1 MYINFWYPICK
12 STDLGDDAPLSAQV
26 LGTRLVAFRD
36 SDSAPHVLSN
46 TCVHRGGSL
55 SKGLVKDDCLVCPYH
70 GWRYAGD
77 GKCQLIPSFGDDS
90 KIPARAKI
98 DSYPVQEKYGI
109 LFAFLGDLPAAER
122 PPLYE
127 IENYDSDAWRAAEP
141 VILELNAY
149 YERSMENGLD
159 PMHNEFVHPAQGNVS
174 PILESLK
181 ITSAN
186 WGHELSIKMGV
197 LNPDQLT
204 LTELQ
209 GRPEDLGA
217 TSAHHGPNTL
227 ITSIDLAADNN
238 FTQYFFEQ
246 PVNDSQ
252 TRIFFVN
259 TRNCLLEPQQDDR
272 IQEVNLRV
280 AGEDIG
286 VIEALYPVR
295 TPETT
300 TKELLA
306 TGEGCIVGF
315 RKLLKEWEQ
324 RGWRVDLAALRE
336 NEGDIA
342 YAIPSPGRRK
352 SGNWVLDPIPLM
364 PGADG

>member
-1 MYINFWYPICK
+1 MYINFWYPICR
-12 STDLGDDAPLSAQV
+12 STELGSDAPVSVQV
-26 LGTRLVAFRD
+26 LNTQLVAFRD
-36 SDSAPHVLSN
+36 SDRAAHVLSN

-55 SKGLVKDDCLVCPYH
+55 SRGLVTGDCVVCPYH
-70 GWRYAGD
+70 GWRYSGD
-77 GKCQLIPSFGDDS
+77 GKCQLIPSLDDDS
-90 KIPARAKI
+90 KIPARAKL

-109 LFAFLGDLPAAER
+109 VFAFLGDLPEAER

-127 IENYDSDAWRAAEP
+127 IADYDTDEWRATEP
-141 VILELNAY
+141 VILELGAY

-174 PILESLK
+174 PIMETLK
-181 ITSAN
+181 TIRTD
-186 WGHELSIKMGV
+186 WGHELSLKMGV
-197 LNPDQLT
+197 MHRDQLT

-217 TSAHHGPNTL
+217 SSAHHGPNTL
-227 ITSIDLAADNN
+227 ITSIDLSADNN

-246 PVNDSQ
+246 PVNDRQ

-259 TRNCLLEPQQDDR
+259 TRNCLLEPEQDDR

-286 VIEALYPVR
+286 IIEALYPLR

-306 TGEGCIVGF
+306 AGEACIVGF
-315 RKLLKEWEQ
+315 RKLLKEWEG
-324 RGWRVDLAALRE
+324 RGWRVDLAAMRE
-336 NEGDIA
+336 NQGDIA
-342 YAIPSPGRRK
+342 YAIPSPGRRE
-352 SGNWVLDPIPLM
+352 SGNWVLDHIPLM
-364 PGADG
+364 PGAGS

>member
-12 STDLGDDAPLSAQV
+12 STDLDNGSPVSAQV
-26 LGTRLVAFRD
+26 LGTRVVAFRD
-36 SDSAPHVLSN
+36 SNSAPHVLSN

-55 SKGLVKDDCLVCPYH
+55 SKGYVKSDCVVCPYH
-70 GWRYAGD
+70 GWRYSGD
-77 GKCQLIPSFGDDS
+77 GKCQLIPSFADDS
-90 KIPARAKI
+90 KIPPRAKL
-98 DSYPVQEKYGI
+98 DSYPVEEKYGI
-109 LFAFLGDLPAAER
+109 VFAFLGDLPKVER

-127 IENYDSDAWRAAEP
+127 IENYDSDGWRASKP
-141 VILELNAY
+141 VIIELNAY

-159 PMHNEFVHPAQGNVS
+159 PMHNEFVHPAQGNVT
-174 PILESLK
+174 PIMDTLK
-181 ITSAN
+181 ITTTD
-186 WGHELSIKMGV
+186 WGHELSIKMG
-197 LNPDQLT
+197 LQHRDQLT

-209 GRPEDLGA
+209 GEPGELGA
-217 TSAHHGPNTL
+217 TSSHHGPNTL
-227 ITSIDLAADNN
+227 ITSIDLSAHNN

-306 TGEGCIVGF
+306 AGEGAIVGF
-315 RKLLKEWEQ
+315 RKLLKGWE
-324 RGWRVDLAALRE
+324 RHGWRVDLAALRD
-336 NEGDIA
+336 NKGDVA
-342 YAIPSPGRRK
+342 YAIPSPERRT
-352 SGNWVLDPIPLM
+352 SGNWVLDTIPLI
-364 PGADG
+364 PSTSS